1 MFRKPVADHF
11 DVEDCAF
18 GRADRVLEGLEA
30 GGAEV
35 EGKPFEG
42 GAVGGFLG
50 YIGAGARTVCV
61 GGGPLGVGDLEGISQ
76 LASGVNM

>member
-1 MFRKPVADHF
+1 
-11 DVEDCAF
+11 
-18 GRADRVLEGLEA
+18 
-30 GGAEV
+30 
-35 EGKPFEG
+35 
-42 GAVGGFLG
+42 LG